1 MKSVIIFYDKVCSS
15 LWVKIVNSD
24 SHVFELYK
32 EDGSNWFMV
41 NLDTF
46 NRDFRKL
53 SDIIRIYYNDPRKA
67 DDGTEIES
75 FTETIIPIVPHSWYI
90 LKKKHKKI
98 HYISLILKIT
108 GITYV

>member
-1 MKSVIIFYDKVCSS
+1 MTICTICNQILSKLRSADFSSSFILAIQKHSPLCTVCSS

-46 NRDFRKL
+46 NRDFDKL
-53 SDIIRIYYNDPRKA
+53 SDIIRIYYRHPRRE
-67 DDGTEIES
+67 GVEIES
-75 FTETIIPIVPHSWYI
+75 FTDTVIPIVPHSW
-90 LKKKHKKI
+90 
-98 HYISLILKIT
+98 
-108 GITYV
+108 